1 MSDVRSRVVPIFF
14 FFHNTR
20 WCDAVGFAAWMQNFA
35 ADAIF
40 PEWELWEQFIHT
52 DQGSALKLDGLK
64 SSHPIQALAATCVT
78 QTHARKYM
86 RTRAHT
92 YRHTYILTHSCSSL
106 HPAQRDALTAWGRGP
121 GPDRPCGGG

>member
-1 MSDVRSRVVPIFF
+1 MVPIFF
-14 FFHNTR
+14 FFQIIG

-64 SSHPIQALAATCVT
+64 SSHPIQALAAIRVSHRH
-78 QTHARKYM
+78 THAHIH
-86 RTRAHT
+86 AH
-92 YRHTYILTHSCSSL
+92 RHT
-106 HPAQRDALTAWGRGP
+106 
-121 GPDRPCGGG
+121 